1 MTEQIKLAVA
11 GTELVFEPNVTAYNK
26 FINDMS
32 MDNKVAPAVSYLKRI
47 VAAESKQALETFI
60 IRPGA
65 PLQLVAKVNELY
77 APELE
82 IEVKN

>member
-1 MTEQIKLAVA
+1 MTEKIKLSVA
-11 GTELVFEPNVTAYNK
+11 GVELVFEPNVTAYNK
-26 FINDMS
+26 FINDMA

-47 VAAESKQALETFI
+47 IATESKQALETFI
-60 IRPGA
+60 TRPGA
-65 PLQLVAKVNELY
+65 PLQLVAKVNEIY

>member
-1 MTEQIKLAVA
+1 MSEKIKLAIA
-11 GTELVFEPNVTAYNK
+11 GVGLVFEPNVTAYNK
-26 FINDMS
+26 FINYMS

-47 VAAESKQALETFI
+47 VATESKAALEDFI
-60 IRPGA
+60 TRPGV
-65 PLQLVAKVNELY
+65 PLQLVAKVNEIY

>member
-47 VAAESKQALETFI
+47 VAAESKQALESLIT
-60 IRPGA
+60 RPGA

-77 APELE
+77 APELD

>member
-47 VAAESKQALETFI
+47 VAGESKQALESLIT
-60 IRPGA
+60 RPGA

-77 APELE
+77 APELD